1 MDATTPPDILEQ
13 EERRVRMRVTACRAE
28 LYDRDRRSP
37 IAVERRLREL
47 ERQRRGLVEGLQH
60 ARRVREG

>member
-1 MDATTPPDILEQ
+1 MDATTPPEILEQ
-13 EERRVRMRVTACRAE
+13 EERRVRMRVTRLPGRA
-28 LYDRDRRSP
+28 LRSRPSQP